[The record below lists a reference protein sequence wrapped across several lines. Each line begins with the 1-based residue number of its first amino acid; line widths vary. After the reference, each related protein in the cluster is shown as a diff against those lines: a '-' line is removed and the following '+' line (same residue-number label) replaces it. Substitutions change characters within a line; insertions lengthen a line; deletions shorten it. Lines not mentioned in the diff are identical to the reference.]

1 MVAGTW
7 RRVSGGSMTEALRFV
22 GVVVAL
28 LGGASVFMS
37 LVGPQYPLMAT
48 AAPSLDGV
56 WRGARKWGI
65 VLTILGLALVLLSL
79 L

>member
-1 MVAGTW
+1 
-7 RRVSGGSMTEALRFV
+7 MTEAVRFV

-28 LGGASVFMS
+28 LGGASVLTS
-37 LVGPQYPLMAT
+37 LVGPLYPLMAT

-65 VLTILGLALVLLSL
+65 VLAILGLALVLLSL